1 MKNDSVINLKEALA
15 VFSLRD
21 EKGMVKHFN
30 LTYRTFNSATKK
42 GGKLISYNG
51 VKYLPSA
58 KKETLTV
65 KETNHFQN
73 RTRNIELPTGDL
85 KKVKIDF
92 IISVNDK
99 KVIY

>member
-21 EKGMVKHFN
+21 EKGMFKHFN

-58 KKETLTV
+58 KKETPPFLFRAEAFHIIQSNV
-65 KETNHFQN
+65 LVAC
-73 RTRNIELPTGDL
+73 LPTP
-85 KKVKIDF
+85 
-92 IISVNDK
+92 
-99 KVIY
+99 YQA